1 VQKFYALQNYELLT
15 NVYSVDYGTFLFL
28 MKTYLYSHRISIN
41 VTEQAN
47 VLNITTH
54 NVIPIK
60 DDAVAEN

>member
-1 VQKFYALQNYELLT
+1 VQKFYALQNYDLLT

-28 MKTYLYSHRISIN
+28 MKTHRISIN